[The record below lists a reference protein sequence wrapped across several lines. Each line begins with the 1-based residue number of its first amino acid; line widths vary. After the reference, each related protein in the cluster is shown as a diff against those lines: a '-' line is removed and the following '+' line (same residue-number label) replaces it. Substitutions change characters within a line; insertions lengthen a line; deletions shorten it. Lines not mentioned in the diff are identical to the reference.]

1 MQTLANWEG
10 GPGPWI
16 LFFPLIWAAVVIG
29 VVTVLRR
36 TVRRRRG
43 GQWRDGAWG
52 GGAWHGGPWGAM
64 GDGRPTGDSPIAVL
78 GRRFASGEIDEDE
91 YWRRLSVLD
100 EQFGRLGKGG
110 AASG

>member
-1 MQTLANWEG
+1 MQTLAHWDG

-36 TVRRRRG
+36 TVRRGRR
-43 GQWRDGAWG
+43 
-52 GGAWHGGPWGAM
+52 GPWGAP
-64 GDGRPTGDSPIAVL
+64 GDGGPWRAAGDTAPSGDSPIAML

-100 EQFGRLGKGG
+100 EQFGRTGKGG
-110 AASG
+110 AA

>member
-1 MQTLANWEG
+1 METLANWDGG

-16 LFFPLIWAAVVIG
+16 LFFPLIWAVAVAG

-36 TVRRRRG
+36 TAWRG
-43 GQWRDGAWG
+43 RGAPWRSLDS
-52 GGAWHGGPWGAM
+52 
-64 GDGRPTGDSPIAVL
+64 GRPLGDSPVAVL

-100 EQFGRLGKGG
+100 ERFGAVGKG
-110 AASG
+110 

>member
-1 MQTLANWEG
+1 MQTLAHWGG
-10 GPGPWI
+10 GPGPLV

-36 TVRRRRG
+36 TVWRGRRG
-43 GQWRDGAWG
+43 PWRPMTPD
-52 GGAWHGGPWGAM
+52 
-64 GDGRPTGDSPIAVL
+64 DSSSPIAVL

-100 EQFGRLGKGG
+100 EQFGRTMGKGG
-110 AASG
+110 AA

>member
-1 MQTLANWEG
+1 MQTLANWDG

-16 LFFPLIWAAVVIG
+16 LFFPLIWAAVVLG

-36 TVRRRRG
+36 TAWRGRRG
-43 GQWRDGAWG
+43 PWRTPAET
-52 GGAWHGGPWGAM
+52 GPS
-64 GDGRPTGDSPIAVL
+64 GDSPIAML

-100 EQFGRLGKGG
+100 EQFGRAAGKGG
-110 AASG
+110 AA